1 MVRRPVFRLL
11 FVVIA
16 AIGLIVP
23 ASLALH
29 GASANQQSTTTASG
43 VNLYFYRAGL
53 LGVAHRATTALPQ
66 DSSIYDA
73 ALNAL
78 FRGPADDEL
87 GAGLTTAL
95 PNELSLASGVT
106 VDNSGVATVNLSQ
119 EFAQGRQANLQVSD
133 DMMGERMAQ
142 IVFTLTQFSGITGV
156 KFEVAG
162 EAVDA
167 RDSDGAT
174 ATNAVDRSDYES
186 LTPAIFVETPGVW
199 DRFESPMHLTGTANT
214 FEAVVYYR
222 LTDSRGEVVTQ
233 GQFNAT
239 SGTGTR
245 GTFDETISFDVTRQG
260 RATLVVYE
268 ESAADGSETN
278 VVAIPVEIVRPATA
292 TATATVTKTA
302 TATPT
307 KTATATATPSP
318 TATPTQTATATTTP
332 TKTATPT
339 ATPTET
345 ATATPT
351 PTQTATPTP
360 TATPTETATPSPTP
374 SPTETA
380 TPSPTPT
387 PTETATPAT
396 PVATGTIALHL
407 FSCSAATPMP
417 GDGTPAACDPF
428 DGAVGLQVAGDQL
441 QQPLTL
447 DDATKSTDPQTGD
460 IIYTFTDLPFGDYR
474 LSLTDTRQFSAILI
488 TETSQIEQNSD
499 GSYQLTVDTQHQT
512 LTADVNLME
521 QP

>member
-1 MVRRPVFRLL
+1 MVRRPAFRFLI
-11 FVVIA
+11 VAIA
-16 AIGLIVP
+16 AIALIVP

-29 GASANQQSTTTASG
+29 GASANQQSTTAASG

-53 LGVAHRATTALPQ
+53 LGVAHREASALSQ

-87 GAGLTTAL
+87 AAGLTTTL
-95 PNELSLASGVT
+95 PNELSLASSVT
-106 VDNSGVATVNLSQ
+106 VDDSGIATVNLSQ
-119 EFAQGRQANLQVSD
+119 EFARGRQANLQVSD

-142 IVFTLTQFSGITGV
+142 IVFTLTQFSAITGV

-162 EAVDA
+162 ETVDA

-174 ATNAVDRSDYES
+174 VTDAVERSDYES

-222 LTDSRGEVVTQ
+222 LTDSRGQIVTQ

-239 SGTGTR
+239 AGTGTR
-245 GTFDETISFDVTRQG
+245 GTFDQTISFDVTRQG

-292 TATATVTKTA
+292 TATATATKTA
-302 TATPT
+302 TATPRPT
-307 KTATATATPSP
+307 QTATATATPTTTATA
-318 TATPTQTATATTTP
+318 TATPTQTATAT
-332 TKTATPT
+332 
-339 ATPTET
+339 
-345 ATATPT
+345 PT
-351 PTQTATPTP
+351 PAQTATPTP
-360 TATPTETATPSPTP
+360 TAQPTETATPSPTP

-380 TPSPTPT
+380 TPSPTPS

-407 FSCSAATPMP
+407 FDCSTATPIA
-417 GDGTPAACDPF
+417 GDGTPTACEPF
-428 DGAVGLQVAGDQL
+428 NGEVGLQLQNDQL

-447 DDATKSTDPQTGD
+447 DDATKSIDPQTND
-460 IIYTFTDLPFGDYR
+460 VIYTFTDLPLGDYR
-474 LSLTDTRQFSAILI
+474 LSLTDTGQFSAILI

-499 GSYQLTVDTQHQT
+499 GSYQLTIDAQHQT
-512 LTADVNLME
+512 LTANVDLIN

>member
-1 MVRRPVFRLL
+1 MVRRPAFRFLI
-11 FVVIA
+11 VSIA
-16 AIGLIVP
+16 AIALIVP

-53 LGVAHRATTALPQ
+53 LGVAHREASAHTQ
-66 DSSIYDA
+66 DSTINDA

-87 GAGLTTAL
+87 AAGLTTTL
-95 PNELSLASGVT
+95 PNELSLASSVT
-106 VDNSGVATVNLSQ
+106 VDDSGIATVNLSQ
-119 EFAQGRQANLQVSD
+119 EFARGRQANLQVSD

-142 IVFTLTQFSGITGV
+142 IVFTLTQFSAITGV

-174 ATNAVDRSDYES
+174 VTDAVERSDYES

-222 LTDSRGEVVTQ
+222 LTDSRGQVVTQ

-239 SGTGTR
+239 AGTGTR
-245 GTFDETISFDVTRQG
+245 GTFDQTISFDVTRQG

-292 TATATVTKTA
+292 TATATATRTA
-302 TATPT
+302 TATVTPRPT
-307 KTATATATPSP
+307 QTATATAAPTNTATATA
-318 TATPTQTATATTTP
+318 TATPTQTATAT
-332 TKTATPT
+332 
-339 ATPTET
+339 
-345 ATATPT
+345 PT
-351 PTQTATPTP
+351 PAQTATPTP
-360 TATPTETATPSPTP
+360 TTPPTETATPSPTP

-396 PVATGTIALHL
+396 PVATGTISLHL
-407 FSCSAATPMP
+407 FDCSAATPIA
-417 GDGTPAACDPF
+417 GDGTPTACDPF
-428 DGAVGLQVAGDQL
+428 DGEVGLQLQNDQL

-447 DDATKSTDPQTGD
+447 ADATKSTDPQTGD
-460 IIYTFTDLPFGDYR
+460 VIYTFTDFPLGDYR
-474 LSLTDTRQFSAILI
+474 LSLTDTGQFSAILI

-499 GSYQLTVDTQHQT
+499 GSYQLTIDAQHQA
-512 LTADVNLME
+512 LTANVDLID